1 MASALL
7 AKVATALDLDDGA
20 SSLLEASQMGRL
32 VGVAL
37 LLQQRRVLAVFARLR
52 SVAAHVCQIEGGRVR
67 APHEAH
73 EIRGGQKDTAV
84 EVPH

>member
-1 MASALL
+1 MSLRVL
-7 AKVATALDLDDGA
+7 AKATALDLDDGA
-20 SSLLEASQMGRL
+20 SSFLEASQMGRL
-32 VGVAL
+32 VGVTL
-37 LLQQRRVLAVFARLR
+37 LLQQRRVFAVFAWLR
-52 SVAAHVCQIEGGRVR
+52 SGTAHVCQIKGRRVR